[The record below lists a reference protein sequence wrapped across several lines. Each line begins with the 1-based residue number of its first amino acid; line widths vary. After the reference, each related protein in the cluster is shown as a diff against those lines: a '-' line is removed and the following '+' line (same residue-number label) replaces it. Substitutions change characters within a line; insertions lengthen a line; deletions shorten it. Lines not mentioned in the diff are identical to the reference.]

1 MKEPKFENKDFIL
14 EMINGM
20 TLYSPHLIEAFKS
33 KALIREV
40 LSLVEMPFKL
50 PENDDELEVVV
61 EEYRKKDLVK
71 QKESEKERAKLLRSQ
86 RSDVVIHLKPSSP
99 INRCIQIEIQKRDN
113 NDTIPR
119 ALSYLGRELS
129 NDEIGVERIAPKDVY
144 FLFICDYDPFK
155 NSKIVSN
162 GKPIYTFSM
171 KTLALKGFERFKG
184 ENQEMD
190 NSPYMTFINTAFPWC
205 TIDSLTEEEKSMMKF
220 SLDMKEPYP
229 NNIYSNVI
237 RELLSHYKDGGTMY
251 DKAAAWFEEEANRYY
266 ESHPEE
272 LKKVANQKQYEEGEK
287 VGIEKGKINNLVEL
301 VKENLLPL
309 NNAIEKSGLSA
320 EEFKKRLKES

>member
-1 MKEPKFENKDFIL
+1 
-14 EMINGM
+14 
-20 TLYSPHLIEAFKS
+20 
-33 KALIREV
+33 
-40 LSLVEMPFKL
+40 MPFKL

-71 QKESEKERAKLLRSQ
+71 QKESEKEKAKLLRSQ
-86 RSDVVIHLKPSSP
+86 RSDVVVHLKPSSP

-129 NDEIGVERIAPKDVY
+129 NEEIGVERIAKKDVY

-171 KTLALKGFERFKG
+171 KTLALKVFERFKG

-190 NSPYMTFINTAFPWC
+190 NSPNMTFINTAFPWF

-220 SLDMKEPYP
+220 SLDMKESYP

-237 RELLSHYKDGGTMY
+237 RELLSHYKEGGTMY
-251 DKAAAWFEEEANRYY
+251 DKAAMWFEEEANRYY

-272 LKKVANQKQYEEGEK
+272 LKKVANQKQYEEG
-287 VGIEKGKINNLVEL
+287 KIDSLISL
-301 VKENLLPL
+301 VKDGDLDLER
-309 NNAIEKSGLSA
+309 AIEKSGLSE

>member
-20 TLYSPHLIEAFKS
+20 TLYSSLLIEAFKS

-50 PENDDELEVVV
+50 LENDDDELEVVV

-71 QKESEKERAKLLRSQ
+71 QKESEKEKAKLLRSQ
-86 RSDVVIHLKPSSP
+86 RSDVVVHLKPSSP

-129 NDEIGVERIAPKDVY
+129 NEEIGVERIAKKDVY

-171 KTLALKGFERFKG
+171 KTLALKVFERFKG

-190 NSPYMTFINTAFPWC
+190 NSPYMTFINTAFPWF

-220 SLDMKEPYP
+220 SLDMKESYP

-237 RELLSHYKDGGTMY
+237 RELLSHYKEGGTMY
-251 DKAAAWFEEEANRYY
+251 DKAAMWFEEEANRYY

-272 LKKVANQKQYEEGEK
+272 LKKVANQKQYEEG
-287 VGIEKGKINNLVEL
+287 KIDSLISL
-301 VKENLLPL
+301 VKDGDLNLER
-309 NNAIEKSGLSA
+309 AIEKSGLSE

>member
-20 TLYSPHLIEAFKS
+20 TLYSSLLIEAFKS

-50 PENDDELEVVV
+50 LENDDDELEVVV

-71 QKESEKERAKLLRSQ
+71 QKESEKEKAKLLRSQ
-86 RSDVVIHLKPSSP
+86 RSDVVVHLKPSSP

-129 NDEIGVERIAPKDVY
+129 NEEIGVERIAKKDVY

-171 KTLALKGFERFKG
+171 KTLALKVFERFKG

-190 NSPYMTFINTAFPWC
+190 NSPYMTFINTAFPWF

-220 SLDMKEPYP
+220 SLDMKESYP

-237 RELLSHYKDGGTMY
+237 RELLSHYKEGGTMY
-251 DKAAAWFEEEANRYY
+251 DKAAMWFEEEANRYY

-272 LKKVANQKQYEEGEK
+272 LKKVANQKQYEEG
-287 VGIEKGKINNLVEL
+287 KIDSLISL
-301 VKENLLPL
+301 VKDGDLDLER
-309 NNAIEKSGLSA
+309 AIEKSGLSE

>member
-20 TLYSPHLIEAFKS
+20 TLYSSLLIEAFKS

-50 PENDDELEVVV
+50 LENDDDELEVVV

-71 QKESEKERAKLLRSQ
+71 QKESEKEKAKLLRSQ
-86 RSDVVIHLKPSSP
+86 RSDVVVHLKPSSP

-129 NDEIGVERIAPKDVY
+129 NDEIGVERIAKKDVY

-171 KTLALKGFERFKG
+171 KTLALKVFERFKG

-190 NSPYMTFINTAFPWC
+190 NSPYMTFINTAFPWF

-220 SLDMKEPYP
+220 SLDMKESYP

-237 RELLSHYKDGGTMY
+237 RELLSHYKEGGTMY
-251 DKAAAWFEEEANRYY
+251 DKAAMWFEEEANRYY

-272 LKKVANQKQYEEGEK
+272 LKKVANQKQYEEG
-287 VGIEKGKINNLVEL
+287 KIDSLISL
-301 VKENLLPL
+301 VKDGDLDLER
-309 NNAIEKSGLSA
+309 AIEKSGLSE